1 MHVSSHNAATGFVRV
16 TPRTLLCSGRWCP
29 SRQLKRVIDTPPHMR
44 TRRRVARRPARFG
57 SERGFSATANSGTS
71 PDDGRL
77 SPVPPQLPRLGLM
90 SANRRRWSHL
100 SCLRAMVLQTLLSR
114 SGLKRPQW
122 LCALAERVRRGENL
136 PNLRTLPPQ
145 RLPTEFLLELLLHQ
159 HALRS
164 RTRRPQGLVERMT
177 RRLHLHL

>member
-1 MHVSSHNAATGFVRV
+1 
-16 TPRTLLCSGRWCP
+16 
-29 SRQLKRVIDTPPHMR
+29 
-44 TRRRVARRPARFG
+44 
-57 SERGFSATANSGTS
+57 
-71 PDDGRL
+71 
-77 SPVPPQLPRLGLM
+77 
-90 SANRRRWSHL
+90 
-100 SCLRAMVLQTLLSR
+100 MVLQTLLSR